1 MEIIADS
8 LYKEFDDFPVVN
20 HVSFRAVEG
29 KVLGILGPNGAGK
42 TTTLRMILDI
52 IKPDSGK
59 VLINDQPLN
68 SQLRN
73 EIGYLPEERG
83 IYQKYPVIDTLVYFA
98 RLKNLSEKKAQ
109 VEAVRWLDR
118 FEMVDYI
125 DRPVKQLSKG
135 MQQQLQ
141 LIIALIHNPKILI
154 FDEPFAGLDPINQ
167 DLVRQI
173 INKEK
178 QSGKTILLSTHQMAE
193 AEQLCDEILLIH
205 EGEIVLEGTLERI
218 RDKFK
223 ENIII
228 VEARDD
234 IEKLKKLSEIR
245 DMEISNNLAKISI
258 HENVPLAQF
267 IEKVIRLLE
276 VSKLEIN
283 RPSLNDIFLEV
294 VKRSRKNR
302 L

>member
-8 LYKEFDDFPVVN
+8 LYKEFDDIPVVN

-59 VLINDQPLN
+59 VLINDEPLHAR
-68 SQLRN
+68 LRN

-83 IYQKYPVIDTLVYFA
+83 IYQKYPVIDVLTYFA
-98 RLKNLSEKKAQ
+98 RLKNLPEKRAN

-125 DRPVKQLSKG
+125 DKPVKQLSKG

-141 LIIALIHNPKILI
+141 LIIALIHNPSILI

-205 EGEIVLEGTLERI
+205 QGEVVLEGTLEKI
-218 RDKFK
+218 REKFK
-223 ENIII
+223 GNIII

-234 IEKLKKLSEIR
+234 VEKLRKWSEIKDLTINR
-245 DMEISNNLAKISI
+245 NVAKISV
-258 HENVPLAQF
+258 HENVPISQF
-267 IEKVIRLLE
+267 VEKVIRTLE
-276 VSKLEIN
+276 ISKLEIN

-294 VKRSRKNR
+294 VKRTRKD
-302 L
+302 LS